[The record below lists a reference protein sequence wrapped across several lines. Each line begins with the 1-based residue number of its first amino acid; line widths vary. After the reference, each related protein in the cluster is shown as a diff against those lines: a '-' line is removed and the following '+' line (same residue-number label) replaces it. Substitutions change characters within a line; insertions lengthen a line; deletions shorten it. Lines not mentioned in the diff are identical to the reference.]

1 LADAFDAVNAHGKGY
16 SNHERFISGGFMM
29 KKLIGILAVVAL
41 AVAAAVLGAGDDWI
55 KSSYD
60 PAAASGQKGVSVSTE
75 FASYPKDAKTIKL
88 LIRNDSDGE
97 HYYGYP
103 YTIEMKKSEDWYAVP
118 LKDEAAFIAIAV
130 ALPAHSTQ
138 EYNVTLENFKKAP
151 AAGQYRVVFNQNYV
165 AEFTLTG

>member
-1 LADAFDAVNAHGKGY
+1 
-16 SNHERFISGGFMM
+16 MM